1 MAITIKNL
9 MEDIVSQ
16 KLDKMIDKLGVC
28 TCEIC
33 KTDILCYTL
42 NRLHPKYVA
51 TNNGE
56 LLSKIDSLSNT
67 FDIAIIT
74 EITNAAIIVKNHPRH
89 N

>member
-16 KLDKMIDKLGVC
+16 KLEKMVDKLGVC
-28 TCEIC
+28 TCDIC

-67 FDIAIIT
+67 LDIATIT
-74 EITNAAIIVKNHPRH
+74 ELTNAAMIVKNHPRH